1 MAVIGSTYSGR
12 TGYTSYWSTVN
23 NNTSNATTYSP
34 GIVTTSDGTNIYVDL
49 DMYNGSPY
57 TERFSLL
64 ASAEGNPKTSYKS
77 FVFTNTYTT
86 TTAYS
91 YTFSN
96 SNSIRTLP
104 IVVDTDDNVYVPLI
118 GSGSSGSTA
127 GAIYLLKYSKPSE
140 GWRAWANGSST
151 TLTYSFTGG
160 ADTTAMQGTGAHIA
174 RYLKG
179 AWYTNSG
186 HIVVST
192 WYQSGTVQNVFR
204 LYCLTTAGSI
214 VSHTGWGGGSTT
226 GVSHISSVQFGR
238 GSQLG
243 GIWYNQGTAASTDQ
257 VKFAIWQVTSAGII
271 SVDSSTAG
279 KLFGISLDS
288 FDTAMQY
295 IGRITSAYLKD
306 NKIVSIARGAGGNQ
320 YYIRVDQISQTAKS
334 ISLLQSD
341 TTYASQPGG
350 SFSASTA
357 ANTGVY
363 LQPFAEE
370 NFVRIW
376 TVDNSGN
383 FGYLDAFINPTTNAI
398 TYDTQSYSIGSL
410 GGNYGSL
417 HTIFQ
422 VPTFGRYYD
431 YFTWPSGSTTQYNSN
446 LVTLP
451 TGATWGVVT
460 TGPSAASFKSPSVST
475 LNMQAG
481 IKFNMVP
488 TGTVGGRGFTWFG
501 RTMVSSVVAG
511 YRLKRTISGTDKYYN
526 ATTQTWDDAAV
537 TNPNTTTSFIIDIP
551 ASAGFA
557 SSGTYSFI
565 LALVDIYGDVTPYGT
580 ADVIVSTDSAAPN
593 EPTAK
598 RFIRKTL
605 ISDTDAHEYTF
616 DTNALVNKIT
626 VANAGTG
633 ATTFAVKIGGIYMIA
648 PVTIAAGGTLN
659 VDTSQ
664 RVDADDR
671 ILFTSTNNATD
682 VYISGTIGI

>member
-12 TGYTSYWSTVN
+12 EGNVGYWASNDT
-23 NNTSNATTYSP
+23 NTSNSNNITP
-34 GIVTTSDGTNIYVDL
+34 GMVTASDGTNIYVDL
-49 DMYNGSPY
+49 DMWQGYK
-57 TERFSLL
+57 ERFSLL

-77 FVFTNTYTT
+77 FTFTNTYTT
-86 TTAYS
+86 TTAYEW
-91 YTFSN
+91 TFSD
-96 SNSIRTLP
+96 SNSIRTMP
-104 IVVDTDDNVYVPLI
+104 IVIDSEDNVYVPLI
-118 GSGSSGSTA
+118 GGGSSGSVA
-127 GAIYLLKYSKPSE
+127 GAIYFLKYSKPSE

-151 TLTYSFTGG
+151 TLTYSFSGG
-160 ADTTAMQGTGAHIA
+160 ADTTAMQGTGAHTA

-192 WYQSGTVQNVFR
+192 WYQGGTVQQVFR
-204 LYCLTTAGSI
+204 LYCLNTSGTMI
-214 VSHTGWGGGSTT
+214 SHIGWGSTSTT
-226 GVSHISSVQFGR
+226 GVTHISGAQFGR
-238 GSQLG
+238 GSQVG
-243 GIWYNQGTAASTDQ
+243 SMWYNQGTAASADQ
-257 VKFAIWQVTSAGII
+257 QKLAIWQVTSTGVI
-271 SVDSSTAG
+271 SVDAG
-279 KLFGISLDS
+279 SKLFGISLDS
-288 FDTAMQY
+288 SNAGMNK

-306 NKIVSIARGAGGNQ
+306 NKLVSVARGSGGNQ
-320 YYIRVDQISQTAKS
+320 YYLRIDLVSQTAKTT
-334 ISLLQSD
+334 SLVQSD
-341 TTYASQPGG
+341 TTYSSQPGG

-383 FGYLDAFINPTTNAI
+383 FGYLDAFINPSTNAI
-398 TYDTQSYSIGSL
+398 TYDTQSYSVGTL
-410 GGNYGSL
+410 NGNYGSL

-431 YFTWPSGSTTQYNSN
+431 FFTWPTNTTTQYNSN

-451 TGATWGVVT
+451 TGATWGTVT
-460 TGPSAASFKSPSVST
+460 TGPSAASFKSPSVPT

-488 TGTVGGRGFTWFG
+488 TGSVGGRGFTWFG

-511 YRLKRTISGTDKYYN
+511 YRLKRTLSGTDTYYD
-526 ATTQTWDDAAV
+526 ATTQTWSGTAV
-537 TNPNTTTSFIIDIP
+537 TNTNTTTAFTIDIP

-557 SSGTYSFI
+557 SSGTYTFA
-565 LALVDIYGDVTPYGT
+565 LALVDIYGDITPYGT
-580 ADVIVSTDSAAPN
+580 VDTIVSTDSTAPN
-593 EPTAK
+593 EPTAI

-605 ISDTDAHEYTF
+605 VADTDAHEYTF

-626 VANAGTG
+626 VANAGTSS
-633 ATTFAVKIGGIYMIA
+633 TTFAVKVGGTYLFAPIG
-648 PVTIAAGGTLN
+648 IAAGATLN

-671 ILFTSTNNATD
+671 VLFTSTNGSTD

>member
-12 TGYTSYWSTVN
+12 EGNVGYWASN
-23 NNTSNATTYSP
+23 DNNTSNANTITP
-34 GIVTTSDGTNIYVDL
+34 GMVTASDGTNIYVDL
-49 DMYNGSPY
+49 DMWQGYK
-57 TERFSLL
+57 ERFSLL

-86 TTAYS
+86 TTAYEW
-91 YTFSN
+91 TFSDT
-96 SNSIRTLP
+96 NSIRTMP
-104 IVVDTDDNVYVPLI
+104 IVIDSEDNVYVPLI
-118 GSGSSGSTA
+118 GGGASGSVA
-127 GAIYLLKYSKPSE
+127 GAIYFLKYSKPSE

-151 TLTYSFTGG
+151 TLTYSFSGG
-160 ADTTAMQGTGAHIA
+160 ADTTAMQGTGAHTA

-192 WYQSGTVQNVFR
+192 WYQGGTVQQVFR
-204 LYCLTTAGSI
+204 LYCLNTSGTMI
-214 VSHTGWGGGSTT
+214 SHVGWGSTSAT
-226 GVSHISSVQFGR
+226 GASHISSAQFGR
-238 GSQLG
+238 GSQVG
-243 GIWYNQGTAASTDQ
+243 SMWYNQGTAASADQ
-257 VKFAIWQVTSAGII
+257 QKLAIWQVTSTGVI
-271 SVDSSTAG
+271 SVDTGS

-288 FDTAMQY
+288 FNAGMNKV
-295 IGRITSAYLKD
+295 GRITSAYLKD
-306 NKIVSIARGAGGNQ
+306 NKLVSVARGSGGNQ
-320 YYIRVDQISQTAKS
+320 YYLRVDLVSQTSKTT
-334 ISLLQSD
+334 SLLQSD
-341 TTYASQPGG
+341 TTYSSQPGG

-398 TYDTQSYSIGSL
+398 TYDTQSYSVGTL
-410 GGNYGSL
+410 NGNYGSL

-422 VPTFGRYYD
+422 VPTFGKYYD
-431 YFTWPSGSTTQYNSN
+431 FFTWPSSSTTQYNSN

-451 TGATWGVVT
+451 TGASWATVT

-488 TGTVGGRGFTWFG
+488 TGSVGGRGFTWFG

-511 YRLKRTISGTDKYYN
+511 YRLKRTISGTDTYYD
-526 ATTQTWDDAAV
+526 ATTQTWSGTAV
-537 TNPNTTTSFIIDIP
+537 TNANTTTAFTIDIP

-557 SSGTYSFI
+557 SSGTYTFA

-580 ADVIVSTDSAAPN
+580 VDTIVSTDSSAPN
-593 EPTAK
+593 EPTAI

-605 ISDTDAHEYTF
+605 IADTDAHEYTF

-626 VANAGTG
+626 VANAGNSS
-633 ATTFAVKIGGIYMIA
+633 TTFAVRVGGIYLIA
-648 PVTIAAGGTLN
+648 PVAISAGATLN

-671 ILFTSTNNATD
+671 VLFTSTNGSTD

>member
-12 TGYTSYWSTVN
+12 EGNVGYWASNDT
-23 NNTSNATTYSP
+23 NTSNSNNITP
-34 GIVTTSDGTNIYVDL
+34 GMVTASDGTNIYVDL
-49 DMYNGSPY
+49 DMWQGYK
-57 TERFSLL
+57 ERFSLL

-77 FVFTNTYTT
+77 FTFTNTYTT
-86 TTAYS
+86 TTAYEW
-91 YTFSN
+91 TFSDT
-96 SNSIRTLP
+96 NSIRTMP
-104 IVVDTDDNVYVPLI
+104 IVIDSEDNVYVPLI
-118 GSGSSGSTA
+118 GGGASGSIA
-127 GAIYLLKYSKPSE
+127 GAIYFLKYSKPSE

-151 TLTYSFTGG
+151 TLTYSFSGG
-160 ADTTAMQGTGAHIA
+160 ADTTAMQGTGSHTA

-192 WYQSGTVQNVFR
+192 YFQGGSVQQVFR
-204 LYCLTTAGSI
+204 LYCLNTSGAI
-214 VSHTGWGGGSTT
+214 ISHVGWGGTSQT
-226 GVSHISSVQFGR
+226 GVTHISGAQFGR
-238 GSQLG
+238 GSQVG
-243 GIWYNQGTAASTDQ
+243 SMWYNQGTAASSDQ
-257 VKFAIWQVTSAGII
+257 QKLAIWQVTSTGVI
-271 SVDSSTAG
+271 SVDAG
-279 KLFGISLDS
+279 SKLFGISLDS
-288 FDTAMQY
+288 ANAGMNK

-306 NKIVSIARGAGGNQ
+306 NKLVSVARGSGGNQ
-320 YYIRVDQISQTAKS
+320 YYLRIDLVSQTAKTT
-334 ISLLQSD
+334 SLLQSD
-341 TTYASQPGG
+341 TTYSSQPGG

-363 LQPFAEE
+363 LQPFADE

-398 TYDTQSYSIGSL
+398 TYDTQSYSVGTL
-410 GGNYGSL
+410 NGNYGSL

-431 YFTWPSGSTTQYNSN
+431 FFTWPTNTTTQYNSN

-451 TGATWGVVT
+451 AGASWATVT

-488 TGTVGGRGFTWFG
+488 TGSVGGRGFTWYG
-501 RTMVSSVVAG
+501 RTMVSSVVSG
-511 YRLKRTISGTDKYYN
+511 YRLKRTLSGTDTYYN
-526 ATTQTWDDAAV
+526 ATTQTWSETAV
-537 TNPNTTTSFIIDIP
+537 TNANTTTAFTVDIP

-557 SSGTYSFI
+557 SSGTYTFA
-565 LALVDIYGDVTPYGT
+565 LALVDIYGDITPYGT
-580 ADVIVSTDSAAPN
+580 VDTIVSTDSSAPN
-593 EPTAK
+593 EPTAI

-605 ISDTDAHEYTF
+605 IADTDAHEYTF

-626 VANAGTG
+626 VANAGNSS
-633 ATTFAVKIGGIYMIA
+633 TTFAVRVGGIYLIA
-648 PVTIAAGGTLN
+648 PVAISAGSTLN

-671 ILFTSTNNATD
+671 VLFTSTNGSTD

>member
-1 MAVIGSTYSGR
+1 MAVIGSTYSGHNGNA
-12 TGYTSYWSTVN
+12 GYWASN
-23 NNTSNATTYSP
+23 NIQTSNGNNITP
-34 GIVTTSDGTNIYVDL
+34 GMVTASDGTNIYVDL

-77 FVFTNTYTT
+77 FTFTNTYTT
-86 TTAYS
+86 TTAYEW
-91 YTFSN
+91 TFSDPN
-96 SNSIRTLP
+96 TIRTMP
-104 IVVDTDDNVYVPLI
+104 IVIDSEDNVYVPLI
-118 GSGSSGSTA
+118 GGGASGSVA
-127 GAIYLLKYSKPSE
+127 GAIYFLKYSKPSE

-151 TLTYSFTGG
+151 TLTYSFSGG
-160 ADTTAMQGTGAHIA
+160 ADTTAMQGTGAHTA
-174 RYLKG
+174 RFLKG

-192 WYQSGTVQNVFR
+192 WYQGGSVQQVFR
-204 LYCLTTAGSI
+204 LYCLNTSATMI
-214 VSHTGWGGGSTT
+214 SHVGWGSTSTT
-226 GVSHISSVQFGR
+226 GVSHISGAQFGR
-238 GSQLG
+238 GSQVG
-243 GIWYNQGTAASTDQ
+243 SMWYNQGTSASADQ
-257 VKFAIWQVTSAGII
+257 QKLAIWQVTSTGVI
-271 SVDSSTAG
+271 SVDTGS

-288 FDTAMQY
+288 HNAGMNL

-306 NKIVSIARGAGGNQ
+306 NKLVSVARGSGGNQ
-320 YYIRVDQISQTAKS
+320 YYLRVDLVSQTSKTT
-334 ISLLQSD
+334 SLLQSD
-341 TTYASQPGG
+341 TTYSSQPGG

-363 LQPFAEE
+363 LQPFADE

-376 TVDNSGN
+376 TIDNSGN
-383 FGYLDAFINPTTNAI
+383 FGYLDAFINPSTNAI
-398 TYDTQSYSIGSL
+398 TYDTQSYSVGTL
-410 GGNYGSL
+410 NGNYGSL

-431 YFTWPSGSTTQYNSN
+431 FFTWPTSTTTQYNSN

-451 TGATWGVVT
+451 TGASWATVT

-488 TGTVGGRGFTWFG
+488 TGSVGGRGFTWYG

-511 YRLKRTISGTDKYYN
+511 YRLKRTISGADTYYD
-526 ATTQTWDDAAV
+526 ATTQTWSETAV
-537 TNPNTTTSFIIDIP
+537 TNTNTATSFTIDIP

-557 SSGTYSFI
+557 SSGTYTFA
-565 LALVDIYGDVTPYGT
+565 LALVDIYGDITPYGT
-580 ADVIVSTDSAAPN
+580 VDTIVSTDSSAPN
-593 EPTAK
+593 EPTAI

-605 ISDTDAHEYTF
+605 IADTDAHEYTF
-616 DTNALVNKIT
+616 NTNALVNKIT
-626 VANAGTG
+626 VANAGNSS
-633 ATTFAVKIGGIYMIA
+633 TTFAVRVGGIYLIA
-648 PVTIAAGGTLN
+648 PVAISAGSTLN

-671 ILFTSTNNATD
+671 VLFTSTNGSTD